1 MDLTNKI
8 QDAFDNIKADAR
20 LKESTKQFLYDRR
33 TGNRYPRRSP
43 AMRYAVSM
51 ICVVLILAAG
61 AAGYSWVRM
70 PVSYVSID
78 VNPSIELGL
87 NRFDR
92 VVSAKAYNA
101 EGEAILDELSL
112 KWKRYTDALHA
123 VIECEGMRA
132 YLADGEEPVLAVA
145 ADQTRGQELEQG
157 VRRCSGHMR
166 HHCQNVSVDLD
177 MASQAHHSDLSVG
190 KYYAYLQLSQYDS
203 SVTVD
208 DCREMSMVE
217 INARISEYEQTDDE
231 EDAGNTD
238 NESGYDGNTGGCNLD
253 SCDGNGGGMP
263 SHQRRHHHRN
273 GGHE

>member
-1 MDLTNKI
+1 MDLTNRI
-8 QDAFDNIKADAR
+8 QDAFDHIRADAS

-33 TGNRYPRRSP
+33 TGNRYPRRRP

-51 ICVVLILAAG
+51 ICAVLILAAG

-208 DCREMSMVE
+208 DCREMSMAE

-238 NESGYDGNTGGCNLD
+238 NESGYDENTGGCNLD

>member
-1 MDLTNKI
+1 
-8 QDAFDNIKADAR
+8 
-20 LKESTKQFLYDRR
+20 
-33 TGNRYPRRSP
+33 
-43 AMRYAVSM
+43 
-51 ICVVLILAAG
+51 
-61 AAGYSWVRM
+61 
-70 PVSYVSID
+70 
-78 VNPSIELGL
+78 
-87 NRFDR
+87 
-92 VVSAKAYNA
+92 
-101 EGEAILDELSL
+101 
-112 KWKRYTDALHA
+112 
-123 VIECEGMRA
+123 MRA

-208 DCREMSMVE
+208 DCREMSMAE

-238 NESGYDGNTGGCNLD
+238 NESGYDENTGGCNLD

>member
-1 MDLTNKI
+1 MGLTNKI
-8 QDAFDNIKADAR
+8 YNAFDKIKADDYQ
-20 LKESTKQFLYDRR
+20 KESTKQYLSKKYREGLRMNHHR
-33 TGNRYPRRSP
+33 T
-43 AMRYAVSM
+43 MKYAVS
-51 ICVVLILAAG
+51 VVCTMLFLVIGGVGFA
-61 AAGYSWVRM
+61 WMRT

-92 VVSAKAYNA
+92 VVSTKAYNA

-208 DCREMSMVE
+208 DCREMSMAE